1 MDCFY
6 KNNSASSLHWITPS
20 GQVLL
25 ALSHVIISSET
36 MLYITWIFFKKMR
49 GREPEEKGGGV
60 GEERERERERGEQ
73 VSIISALWGPTC
85 TRTY

>member
-1 MDCFY
+1 
-6 KNNSASSLHWITPS
+6 
-20 GQVLL
+20 
-25 ALSHVIISSET
+25 
-36 MLYITWIFFKKMR
+36 MLYITWIFFKKKERERAR
-49 GREPEEKGGGV
+49 GEGGGGV